1 MKKVGFIG
9 LGTMGLP
16 MVKHLVDAGFQT
28 YVISRSRGPIEKAVA
43 YGATELR
50 SPKELMEQTE
60 VVMSCLPLPESIYQV
75 YDGEEGLLAGLS
87 PGKVIIDHSTVDRGT
102 NEWAYEQCKEKGAS
116 FIDAPISGGPMGAE
130 AGTLTIMC
138 GGDEE
143 AYKSIYSVMEAYGSY
158 IVRVGACGS
167 GTTVKLLNNMLIG
180 VHQSALAECYVMA
193 EKAGVDPALAYDVIK
208 RSAGFSKSMDW
219 AVDAILDRKFE
230 ARFSINLLNKDINLA
245 LDLAKELNMPLE
257 VVSLGAKKV
266 AEAKERF
273 GDQDV
278 SAIIRPLEEKTNTIV
293 SRREK
298 ESR

>member
-1 MKKVGFIG
+1 MGFVG

-16 MVKHLVDAGFQT
+16 MVKHLVDAGYQT
-28 YVISRSRGPIEKAVA
+28 YVVSRSRGPIEAAIA
-43 YGATELR
+43 YGAVESQTPR
-50 SPKELMEQTE
+50 DLMKQTD
-60 VVMSCLPLPESIYQV
+60 VVMTCLPLPETIYDV
-75 YDGEEGLLAGLS
+75 YDGEEGLLAGLA
-87 PGKVIIDHSTVDRGT
+87 PGKIIIDHSTVDRST
-102 NEWAYEQCKEKGAS
+102 NEWAYNRCKDKGAS

-138 GGDEE
+138 GGDEDAFE
-143 AYKSIYSVMEAYGSY
+143 RVSSLLESYGSY
-158 IVRVGACGS
+158 IVRVGDCGS

-245 LDLAKELNMPLE
+245 LDLAKEIEMPLD
-257 VVSLGAKKV
+257 VVQLGAKKV
-266 AEAKERF
+266 AEAKEQF
-273 GDQDV
+273 GELDV

-293 SRREK
+293 ARREK
-298 ESR
+298 ASR